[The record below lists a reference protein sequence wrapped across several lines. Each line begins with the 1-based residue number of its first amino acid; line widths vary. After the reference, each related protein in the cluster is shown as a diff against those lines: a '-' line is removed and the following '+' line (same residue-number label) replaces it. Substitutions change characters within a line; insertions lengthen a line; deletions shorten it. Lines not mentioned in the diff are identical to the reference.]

1 LTSQLAQPKPI
12 TRDNPARA
20 AAFINWP
27 VLYAEMDRLKIDSFV
42 AAEPQSIFYLS
53 GSYIDCNIMF
63 FDRLAMVVVPRN
75 GAETFI
81 VCNIEEAVV
90 KTVSW
95 VDDIRTFAQFYESA
109 GKLAEV
115 LEDRGLAHG
124 RIGLEEKFLPVK
136 FYRRL
141 EEKLPHATFV
151 SADDVVDK
159 ARARK
164 LPTEVDF
171 LKAAATLSD
180 EAVEAAWK
188 QCHPGVTEYE
198 LSIAMTQEMLAR
210 GGNRVEHV
218 CIGAGINTHTL
229 RHKPSDKRLE
239 RGDLFYADFGVVKNM
254 YGSGSG
260 YWSDLCRMGVVGEP
274 SREQRAHYKLL
285 RDVQQAIIARMKP
298 GARCNDLYLFARE
311 AFLQAGVD
319 DVLPNIGHSM
329 ARSRAQE
336 KPVLEA
342 LDSTA
347 LEPNMVFAVGP
358 SFRSGAE
365 RYELKDLVLVTDSG
379 PKLLSDRWDTKDLFV
394 LK

>member
-1 LTSQLAQPKPI
+1 
-12 TRDNPARA
+12 
-20 AAFINWP
+20 
-27 VLYAEMDRLKIDSFV
+27 
-42 AAEPQSIFYLS
+42 
-53 GSYIDCNIMF
+53 
-63 FDRLAMVVVPRN
+63 
-75 GAETFI
+75 
-81 VCNIEEAVV
+81 
-90 KTVSW
+90 
-95 VDDIRTFAQFYESA
+95 
-109 GKLAEV
+109 
-115 LEDRGLAHG
+115 
-124 RIGLEEKFLPVK
+124 
-136 FYRRL
+136 
-141 EEKLPHATFV
+141 V